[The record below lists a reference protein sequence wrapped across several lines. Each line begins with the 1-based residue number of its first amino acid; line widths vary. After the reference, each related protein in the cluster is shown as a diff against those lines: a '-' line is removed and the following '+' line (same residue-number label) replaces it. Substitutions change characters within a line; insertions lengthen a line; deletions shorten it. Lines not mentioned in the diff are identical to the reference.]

1 MRFCVWLVF
10 AIGGLAALAAR
21 ADEPQFDRDIAP
33 LLKRHC
39 VKCHGPTKQEG
50 KLNIATPGGLIRGGK
65 TGQAVVPHDVDA
77 SLLWQRI
84 VSDEMP
90 PETPLT
96 ADEKQL
102 IRRWIVAGTM
112 GLKRDGSAD
121 DAAHWAFRPLA
132 KTVTIPI
139 HSANSPLEEPL
150 RSPIDDFVL
159 SDLQR
164 DGLQL
169 SSDASRAALIRR
181 LSFDLTG
188 LPPEPEPIAE
198 FQADPSPD
206 AYERLADRYLAS
218 PHFGER
224 LGKVWLDA
232 AGYADSNGYFSAD
245 TDRPLAYRYRDYV
258 IRAINA
264 DRPFDQFVREQ
275 IAGDE
280 IAALPAGN
288 GESADLNA
296 VSPLEASRIIELLEA
311 THYLRCGQDGSG
323 ESDGNPD
330 EVRVDRYTVL
340 ETAMQNVS
348 TGLLGLTIQCAKCH
362 DHKFEPLTQRDY
374 YSLQAVLIPAFPPEQ
389 WVKPNDRFVYAS
401 LPGEFEKWQVAVAES
416 DQEISRLSNEVT
428 AWVKQGR
435 PRGAIVFSDSF
446 NEESPSLIARWSNV
460 APGDDGPGGTA
471 AVQLDSREAPGAII
485 VNQQLQLIEGGP
497 GGDKWLSTR
506 EAVDWTPD
514 ILGGSIQVTFD
525 LVDNHIGESAPA
537 ERIGY
542 FLALHDFNDNSPTS
556 GGNILVDGH
565 PSASTA
571 VFIDYPGTDSRQAG
585 SIGTTGYVP
594 GHNYGVRITNKGEGK
609 YLLQHLVDWQ
619 AEEKSITLTAADL
632 PNGGFGFEYCC
643 NRSFVV
649 DNVTIETFA
658 PTDKEN
664 PLAEFL
670 KELKERREPL
680 DAAQKRKASLS
691 VSRPG
696 KIAWTT
702 DVASPPL
709 QVHVLLRGNYHSPGD
724 VVEPAGYACLS
735 STNDNSRSAALLTRS
750 SGRRLKFAE
759 WLTAPDSP
767 RSALLARVHVNRL
780 WQHHFGTGIVASADN
795 FGISGTPPS
804 HPEFLE
810 WLADRFVQSDWS
822 ARHVVRQIV
831 LSATYRQSSLA
842 DELRLKLDPDGRRL
856 SRFPVRRLDAEAIRD
871 SLLAAS
877 GDLDDRMFG
886 PYVPTSRAGSGET
899 IVPEDNPGARRRS
912 IYLQQKRTQVHSLLQ
927 VFDAPSIVFN
937 STRRPRSTMP
947 LQSLS
952 LLNSEFAVARSRN
965 LAVHLRQGFAS
976 DSERIRRL
984 WIQTTGQGP
993 TEDDLAA
1000 SIRFLQMQV
1009 DEYAGQPDPALNAW
1023 TDLSQTLLIGN
1034 AALYVD

>member
-1 MRFCVWLVF
+1 M
-10 AIGGLAALAAR
+10 
-21 ADEPQFDRDIAP
+21 
-33 LLKRHC
+33 
-39 VKCHGPTKQEG
+39 
-50 KLNIATPGGLIRGGK
+50 
-65 TGQAVVPHDVDA
+65 
-77 SLLWQRI
+77 
-84 VSDEMP
+84 
-90 PETPLT
+90 
-96 ADEKQL
+96 
-102 IRRWIVAGTM
+102 
-112 GLKRDGSAD
+112 
-121 DAAHWAFRPLA
+121 
-132 KTVTIPI
+132 
-139 HSANSPLEEPL
+139 
-150 RSPIDDFVL
+150 L

-188 LPPEPEPIAE
+188 LPPEPELIAE

-428 AWVKQGR
+428 ASVKQGR

-525 LVDNHIGESAPA
+525 LVYNHIGESAPA

-542 FLALHDFNDNSPTS
+542 FLALHDFNDNSPT
-556 GGNILVDGH
+556 
-565 PSASTA
+565 
-571 VFIDYPGTDSRQAG
+571 Y
-585 SIGTTGYVP
+585 
-594 GHNYGVRITNKGEGK
+594 
-609 YLLQHLVDWQ
+609 
-619 AEEKSITLTAADL
+619 
-632 PNGGFGFEYCC
+632 
-643 NRSFVV
+643 
-649 DNVTIETFA
+649 
-658 PTDKEN
+658 
-664 PLAEFL
+664 
-670 KELKERREPL
+670 
-680 DAAQKRKASLS
+680 
-691 VSRPG
+691 
-696 KIAWTT
+696 
-702 DVASPPL
+702 
-709 QVHVLLRGNYHSPGD
+709 
-724 VVEPAGYACLS
+724 
-735 STNDNSRSAALLTRS
+735 
-750 SGRRLKFAE
+750 
-759 WLTAPDSP
+759 
-767 RSALLARVHVNRL
+767 
-780 WQHHFGTGIVASADN
+780 
-795 FGISGTPPS
+795 
-804 HPEFLE
+804 
-810 WLADRFVQSDWS
+810 
-822 ARHVVRQIV
+822 
-831 LSATYRQSSLA
+831 
-842 DELRLKLDPDGRRL
+842 
-856 SRFPVRRLDAEAIRD
+856 
-871 SLLAAS
+871 
-877 GDLDDRMFG
+877 
-886 PYVPTSRAGSGET
+886 
-899 IVPEDNPGARRRS
+899 
-912 IYLQQKRTQVHSLLQ
+912 
-927 VFDAPSIVFN
+927 
-937 STRRPRSTMP
+937 
-947 LQSLS
+947 
-952 LLNSEFAVARSRN
+952 
-965 LAVHLRQGFAS
+965 
-976 DSERIRRL
+976 
-984 WIQTTGQGP
+984 
-993 TEDDLAA
+993 
-1000 SIRFLQMQV
+1000 
-1009 DEYAGQPDPALNAW
+1009 
-1023 TDLSQTLLIGN
+1023 
-1034 AALYVD
+1034 